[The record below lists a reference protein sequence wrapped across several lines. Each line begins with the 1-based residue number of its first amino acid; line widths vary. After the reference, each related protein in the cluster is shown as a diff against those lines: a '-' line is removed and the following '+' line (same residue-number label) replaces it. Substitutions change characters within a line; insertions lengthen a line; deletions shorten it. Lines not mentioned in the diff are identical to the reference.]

1 MEEVE
6 EVEGG
11 CLDVAKV
18 SVHCLGKRDGGMW

>member
-11 CLDVAKV
+11 DKCGPVWEKQE
-18 SVHCLGKRDGGMW
+18 SEWCTYNR